1 MKRLLIVVDMQNDFV
16 TGVLGT
22 REAQMILPAVNAKI
36 AAAEQVIFTL
46 DTHDETYLSTQEGR
60 LLPVPHCLRG
70 TWGHALAEGMCL
82 PEESER
88 IEKPTFGSVT
98 LGQRVRELYGEG
110 KISSAELIGVCTDI
124 CLISN
129 ALLLKAACPELPI
142 SVDASCCA
150 GVTPERHQ
158 TALDAMAACQIT
170 VTNRSR

>member
-22 REAQMILPAVNAKI
+22 REAQMILSAVNAKI

-98 LGQRVRELYGEG
+98 LGQRVRELYEEG

-124 CLISN
+124 CVISN
-129 ALLLKAACPELPI
+129 AMLIKAAMPEVPVRI
-142 SVDASCCA
+142 CSGCCA
-150 GVTPERHQ
+150 GTSEEAHK
-158 TALDAMAACQIT
+158 TALAAMAGCQIEI
-170 VTNRSR
+170 V